1 MRELH
6 VIVKEEH
13 VRQFAKG
20 PGEIG
25 EHARQVLSEIERI
38 KNEKEYLT
46 VNDSSYQLHPRM
58 PSPSKDVLVWVSGG
72 LKNIAC
78 TLQVYNLR
86 LRGYLAM
93 FHPTACLDL
102 APGLTEPYNLP
113 LFKELVPEYPACST
127 N

>member
-6 VIVKEEH
+6 VIVKEEA
-13 VRQFAKG
+13 VRLFAES

-25 EHARQVLSEIERI
+25 QHAQEILREIIRI
-38 KNEKEYLT
+38 KQEKDYLL
-46 VNDSSYQLHPRM
+46 VDDFSYKLHPRM
-58 PSPSKDVLVWVSGG
+58 PRPSSDLVVFVSGG

-78 TLQVYNLR
+78 TLQLYNLR
-86 LRGYLAM
+86 KRGYTAL
-93 FHPTACLDL
+93 FHPTGCLDI

-113 LFKELVPEYPACST
+113 YFNELVPEYPDEAR

>member
-6 VIVKEEH
+6 VIVKEEA
-13 VRQFAKG
+13 VRTFASGKG
-20 PGEIG
+20 EMR
-25 EHARQVLSEIERI
+25 EHARQVMAEIERI
-38 KNEKEYLT
+38 KRNKDYLMI
-46 VNDSSYQLHPRM
+46 DDFSYQLHPRM
-58 PSPSKDVLVWVSGG
+58 PSPSDNLIVWVSGG

-78 TLQVYNLR
+78 TLQLYNLR

-102 APGLTEPYNLP
+102 APGLTEPYKLP
-113 LFKELVPEYPACST
+113 LFRELVPEYPAYST